1 MRTIREQAFA
11 DTECKTVILSPGIHE
26 VEKWAFRNSRLEQ
39 LYIYDD
45 LEKISDYAFQD
56 CDMLRTLHINSIEA
70 PAYSGNYFDTF
81 QDKYDRLLSLKDKK
95 KIVLFSGSST
105 RFGYDSAML
114 DQAFPDYEVVNMGVF
129 AYSPAL
135 PQLELI
141 RSCMKEGDILLDS
154 PEFDA
159 ANRQFCYQK
168 ELDYATFAMMES
180 NYDAF
185 ADLDLR
191 EYAQVFTAFSA
202 YQTARQDIE
211 RKNYDVCASDYDED
225 GNEVEEPSYNEYG
238 DYVVYRPNSTSEKP
252 IYGLPVNYTV
262 NAFPKETY
270 IDSANAEFQKFI
282 GEFAASLC
290 WQIYYYMTNARGM
303 HGEFWRWAELIVVY
317 AVIFTILALIELS
330 LKKDLEEIH
339 ITRRELLVVIIIAT
353 SVFAMS
359 NLSYLDQDGLFSGS
373 FVMDIFII
381 RTLVDLSGIAVLYA
395 YHVQVK
401 EIQIRFEK
409 DTLRN
414 IMEMQ
419 YKNYQLSK
427 ENIDMVNQ
435 KYHDLKHQIN
445 LLKTQSYAQAGK
457 STSYLEK
464 MEREIRVYETQN
476 KTGNPILDAVLT
488 NKALLC
494 QNKEIE
500 LKFIVDG
507 GALSFMEDMDVSA
520 LFGNMLDNAIESA
533 QKQQEKQKRLIWLY
547 VTREKQ
553 FVRIRT
559 ENYCDE
565 KIQFKNGMPVTTKKD
580 RRLHGYG
587 MKSIKSTVEKYNGSV
602 VAAQENNWFELKI
615 LLPAAM

>member
-1 MRTIREQAFA
+1 MNTAEVLNTPGYYYAIAYALSVFVITCTNERKIGRWKLAVVSCAQFA
-11 DTECKTVILSPGIHE
+11 LLLFFMTVTDGVRQELFVPSMLLIVLLLLG
-26 VEKWAFRNSRLEQ
+26 
-39 LYIYDD
+39 YIYICND
-45 LEKISDYAFQD
+45 
-56 CDMLRTLHINSIEA
+56 
-70 PAYSGNYFDTF
+70 
-81 QDKYDRLLSLKDKK
+81 
-95 KIVLFSGSST
+95 FS
-105 RFGYDSAML
+105 
-114 DQAFPDYEVVNMGVF
+114 
-129 AYSPAL
+129 
-135 PQLELI
+135 
-141 RSCMKEGDILLDS
+141 
-154 PEFDA
+154 
-159 ANRQFCYQK
+159 
-168 ELDYATFAMMES
+168 
-180 NYDAF
+180 
-185 ADLDLR
+185 LR
-191 EYAQVFTAFSA
+191 EAGFYFVKAF
-202 YQTARQDIE
+202 I
-211 RKNYDVCASDYDED
+211 N
-225 GNEVEEPSYNEYG
+225 
-238 DYVVYRPNSTSEKP
+238 
-252 IYGLPVNYTV
+252 
-262 NAFPKETY
+262 
-270 IDSANAEFQKFI
+270 

-290 WQIYYYMTNARGM
+290 WQIYYYLRYVRGIQ
-303 HGEFWRWAELIVVY
+303 GELLKWVELILVY
-317 AVIFTILALIELS
+317 AVIFTILALMELN
-330 LKKDLEEIH
+330 LKKDLEELH
-339 ITRRELLVVIIIAT
+339 ITRRELLVVIIIAA

-359 NLSYLDQDGLFSGS
+359 NLSYLDQNGLFSGT

-409 DTLRN
+409 DTLHN

-445 LLKTQSYAQAGK
+445 LLKTQAYVGK

-476 KTGNPILDAVLT
+476 KTGNQILDAVLT
-488 NKALLC
+488 NKAMIC

-533 QKQQEKQKRLIWLY
+533 EKQQEKQKRLIWLY
-547 VTREKQ
+547 VTKEKQ

-565 KIQFKNGMPVTTKKD
+565 KVRFKNRMPVTTKKD

-587 MKSIKSTVEKYNGSV
+587 MKSIKSTVEKYHGSV

-615 LLPAAM
+615 LLPAGA

>member
-1 MRTIREQAFA
+1 MNTAEVLNTPGYYYAIAYALSVFVITCTNERKIGRWKLAVVSCAQFA
-11 DTECKTVILSPGIHE
+11 LLLFFMTVTDGVRQELFVPSMLLIVLLLLG
-26 VEKWAFRNSRLEQ
+26 
-39 LYIYDD
+39 YIYICND
-45 LEKISDYAFQD
+45 
-56 CDMLRTLHINSIEA
+56 
-70 PAYSGNYFDTF
+70 
-81 QDKYDRLLSLKDKK
+81 
-95 KIVLFSGSST
+95 FS
-105 RFGYDSAML
+105 
-114 DQAFPDYEVVNMGVF
+114 
-129 AYSPAL
+129 
-135 PQLELI
+135 
-141 RSCMKEGDILLDS
+141 
-154 PEFDA
+154 
-159 ANRQFCYQK
+159 
-168 ELDYATFAMMES
+168 
-180 NYDAF
+180 
-185 ADLDLR
+185 LR
-191 EYAQVFTAFSA
+191 EAGFYFVKAF
-202 YQTARQDIE
+202 I
-211 RKNYDVCASDYDED
+211 N
-225 GNEVEEPSYNEYG
+225 
-238 DYVVYRPNSTSEKP
+238 
-252 IYGLPVNYTV
+252 
-262 NAFPKETY
+262 
-270 IDSANAEFQKFI
+270 

-290 WQIYYYMTNARGM
+290 WQIYYYLRYVRGIQ
-303 HGEFWRWAELIVVY
+303 GELLKWVELILVY
-317 AVIFTILALIELS
+317 AVIFTILALMELN
-330 LKKDLEEIH
+330 LKKDLEELH
-339 ITRRELLVVIIIAT
+339 ITRRELLVVIIIAA

-359 NLSYLDQDGLFSGS
+359 NLSYLDQNGLFSGT

-409 DTLRN
+409 ETLHN

-445 LLKTQSYAQAGK
+445 LLKTQAYVGK

-476 KTGNPILDAVLT
+476 KTGNQILDAVLT
-488 NKALLC
+488 NKAMIC

-533 QKQQEKQKRLIWLY
+533 EKQREKQKRLIWLY
-547 VTREKQ
+547 VTKEKQ

-587 MKSIKSTVEKYNGSV
+587 MKSIKSTVEKYHGSV

-615 LLPAAM
+615 LLPAGA

>member
-1 MRTIREQAFA
+1 MNTAEVLNTPGYYYAIAYALSVFVITCTNERKIGRWKLAVVSCAQFA
-11 DTECKTVILSPGIHE
+11 LLLFFMTVTDGVRQELFVPSMLLIVLLLLG
-26 VEKWAFRNSRLEQ
+26 
-39 LYIYDD
+39 YIYICND
-45 LEKISDYAFQD
+45 
-56 CDMLRTLHINSIEA
+56 
-70 PAYSGNYFDTF
+70 
-81 QDKYDRLLSLKDKK
+81 
-95 KIVLFSGSST
+95 FS
-105 RFGYDSAML
+105 
-114 DQAFPDYEVVNMGVF
+114 
-129 AYSPAL
+129 
-135 PQLELI
+135 
-141 RSCMKEGDILLDS
+141 
-154 PEFDA
+154 
-159 ANRQFCYQK
+159 
-168 ELDYATFAMMES
+168 
-180 NYDAF
+180 
-185 ADLDLR
+185 LR
-191 EYAQVFTAFSA
+191 EAGFYFVKAF
-202 YQTARQDIE
+202 I
-211 RKNYDVCASDYDED
+211 N
-225 GNEVEEPSYNEYG
+225 
-238 DYVVYRPNSTSEKP
+238 
-252 IYGLPVNYTV
+252 
-262 NAFPKETY
+262 
-270 IDSANAEFQKFI
+270 

-290 WQIYYYMTNARGM
+290 WQIYYYLRYVRGIQ
-303 HGEFWRWAELIVVY
+303 GELLKWVELILVY
-317 AVIFTILALIELS
+317 AVIFTILALMELN
-330 LKKDLEEIH
+330 LKKDLEELH
-339 ITRRELLVVIIIAT
+339 ITRRELLVVIIIAA

-359 NLSYLDQDGLFSGS
+359 NLSYLDQNGLFSGT

-409 DTLRN
+409 DTLHN

-445 LLKTQSYAQAGK
+445 LLKTQAYVGK

-476 KTGNPILDAVLT
+476 KTGNQILDAVLT
-488 NKALLC
+488 NKAMIC

-533 QKQQEKQKRLIWLY
+533 EKQQEKQKRLIWLY
-547 VTREKQ
+547 VTKEKQ

-565 KIQFKNGMPVTTKKD
+565 KVRFKNGMPVTTKKD
-580 RRLHGYG
+580 RCLHGYG
-587 MKSIKSTVEKYNGSV
+587 MKSIKSTVEKYHGSV

-615 LLPAAM
+615 LLPAGA

>member
-1 MRTIREQAFA
+1 MNTAEVLNTPGYYYAIAYALSVFVITCTNERKIGRWKLAAVSCAQFA
-11 DTECKTVILSPGIHE
+11 LLLFFMTVTDGVRQELFVPSMLLIVLLLLG
-26 VEKWAFRNSRLEQ
+26 
-39 LYIYDD
+39 YIYICND
-45 LEKISDYAFQD
+45 
-56 CDMLRTLHINSIEA
+56 
-70 PAYSGNYFDTF
+70 
-81 QDKYDRLLSLKDKK
+81 
-95 KIVLFSGSST
+95 FS
-105 RFGYDSAML
+105 
-114 DQAFPDYEVVNMGVF
+114 
-129 AYSPAL
+129 
-135 PQLELI
+135 
-141 RSCMKEGDILLDS
+141 
-154 PEFDA
+154 
-159 ANRQFCYQK
+159 
-168 ELDYATFAMMES
+168 
-180 NYDAF
+180 
-185 ADLDLR
+185 LR
-191 EYAQVFTAFSA
+191 EAGFYFVKAF
-202 YQTARQDIE
+202 I
-211 RKNYDVCASDYDED
+211 N
-225 GNEVEEPSYNEYG
+225 
-238 DYVVYRPNSTSEKP
+238 
-252 IYGLPVNYTV
+252 
-262 NAFPKETY
+262 
-270 IDSANAEFQKFI
+270 

-290 WQIYYYMTNARGM
+290 WQIYYYLRYVRGM
-303 HGEFWRWAELIVVY
+303 QGELLKWVELILVY
-317 AVIFTILALIELS
+317 AVIFTMLALMELN
-330 LKKDLEEIH
+330 LKKDLEELH
-339 ITRRELLVVIIIAT
+339 ITRRELLVVIIIAA

-359 NLSYLDQDGLFSGS
+359 NLSYLDQNGLFSGT

-409 DTLRN
+409 ETLHN

-427 ENIDMVNQ
+427 ENIDMVNR

-445 LLKTQSYAQAGK
+445 LLKTQAYVGK

-476 KTGNPILDAVLT
+476 KTGNQILDAVLT
-488 NKALLC
+488 NKAMIC

-533 QKQQEKQKRLIWLY
+533 EKQREKQKRLIWLY
-547 VTREKQ
+547 VTKEKQ

-580 RRLHGYG
+580 RCLHGYG
-587 MKSIKSTVEKYNGSV
+587 MKSIKSTVEKYHGSV

-615 LLPAAM
+615 LLPAGG

>member
-1 MRTIREQAFA
+1 MNTAEVLNTPGYYYAIAYALSVFVITCTNERKIGRWKLAVVSCAQFA
-11 DTECKTVILSPGIHE
+11 LLLFFMTVTDGVRQELFVPSMLLIVLLLLG
-26 VEKWAFRNSRLEQ
+26 
-39 LYIYDD
+39 YIYICND
-45 LEKISDYAFQD
+45 
-56 CDMLRTLHINSIEA
+56 
-70 PAYSGNYFDTF
+70 
-81 QDKYDRLLSLKDKK
+81 
-95 KIVLFSGSST
+95 FS
-105 RFGYDSAML
+105 
-114 DQAFPDYEVVNMGVF
+114 
-129 AYSPAL
+129 
-135 PQLELI
+135 
-141 RSCMKEGDILLDS
+141 
-154 PEFDA
+154 
-159 ANRQFCYQK
+159 
-168 ELDYATFAMMES
+168 
-180 NYDAF
+180 
-185 ADLDLR
+185 LR
-191 EYAQVFTAFSA
+191 EAGFYFVKAF
-202 YQTARQDIE
+202 I
-211 RKNYDVCASDYDED
+211 N
-225 GNEVEEPSYNEYG
+225 
-238 DYVVYRPNSTSEKP
+238 
-252 IYGLPVNYTV
+252 
-262 NAFPKETY
+262 
-270 IDSANAEFQKFI
+270 

-290 WQIYYYMTNARGM
+290 WQIYYYLRYVRGIQ
-303 HGEFWRWAELIVVY
+303 GELLKWVELILVY
-317 AVIFTILALIELS
+317 AVIFTILALMELN
-330 LKKDLEEIH
+330 LKKDLEELH
-339 ITRRELLVVIIIAT
+339 ITRRELLVVIIIAA

-359 NLSYLDQDGLFSGS
+359 NLSYLDQNGLFSGT

-409 DTLRN
+409 DTLHN

-445 LLKTQSYAQAGK
+445 LLKTQAYVGK

-476 KTGNPILDAVLT
+476 KTGNQILDAVLT
-488 NKALLC
+488 NKAMIC

-520 LFGNMLDNAIESA
+520 LFGNRLDNAIESA
-533 QKQQEKQKRLIWLY
+533 EKQQEKQKRLIWLY
-547 VTREKQ
+547 VTKEKQ

-565 KIQFKNGMPVTTKKD
+565 KIRFKNGMPVTTKKD

-587 MKSIKSTVEKYNGSV
+587 MKSIKSTVEKYHGSV

-615 LLPAAM
+615 LLPAGA

>member
-1 MRTIREQAFA
+1 MNTAEVLNTPGYYYAIAYALSVFVITCTNERKIGRWKLAAVSCAQFSLLLFFM
-11 DTECKTVILSPGIHE
+11 TVTDGVRQELFVPSMLLIVLLLLG
-26 VEKWAFRNSRLEQ
+26 
-39 LYIYDD
+39 YIYICND
-45 LEKISDYAFQD
+45 
-56 CDMLRTLHINSIEA
+56 
-70 PAYSGNYFDTF
+70 
-81 QDKYDRLLSLKDKK
+81 
-95 KIVLFSGSST
+95 FS
-105 RFGYDSAML
+105 
-114 DQAFPDYEVVNMGVF
+114 
-129 AYSPAL
+129 
-135 PQLELI
+135 
-141 RSCMKEGDILLDS
+141 
-154 PEFDA
+154 
-159 ANRQFCYQK
+159 
-168 ELDYATFAMMES
+168 
-180 NYDAF
+180 
-185 ADLDLR
+185 LR
-191 EYAQVFTAFSA
+191 EAGFYFVKAF
-202 YQTARQDIE
+202 I
-211 RKNYDVCASDYDED
+211 N
-225 GNEVEEPSYNEYG
+225 
-238 DYVVYRPNSTSEKP
+238 
-252 IYGLPVNYTV
+252 
-262 NAFPKETY
+262 
-270 IDSANAEFQKFI
+270 

-290 WQIYYYMTNARGM
+290 WQIYYYLRYVRGM
-303 HGEFWRWAELIVVY
+303 QGELLKWVELILVY
-317 AVIFTILALIELS
+317 AVIFTMLALMELN
-330 LKKDLEEIH
+330 LKKDLEELH
-339 ITRRELLVVIIIAT
+339 ITRRELLVVIIIAA

-359 NLSYLDQDGLFSGS
+359 NLSYLDQNGLFSGT

-409 DTLRN
+409 ETLHN

-445 LLKTQSYAQAGK
+445 LLKTQAYVGK

-476 KTGNPILDAVLT
+476 KTGNQILDAVLT
-488 NKALLC
+488 NKAMIC

-533 QKQQEKQKRLIWLY
+533 EKQREKQKRLIWLY
-547 VTREKQ
+547 VTKEKQ

-587 MKSIKSTVEKYNGSV
+587 MKSIKSTVEKYHGSV

-615 LLPAAM
+615 LLPAGG

>member
-1 MRTIREQAFA
+1 MNTAEVLNTPGYYYAIAYALSVFVITCTNERKIGRWKLAVVSCAQFA
-11 DTECKTVILSPGIHE
+11 LLLFFMTETDGVRQELFIPSMMVIVGLLFG
-26 VEKWAFRNSRLEQ
+26 
-39 LYIYDD
+39 YIYICND
-45 LEKISDYAFQD
+45 
-56 CDMLRTLHINSIEA
+56 
-70 PAYSGNYFDTF
+70 
-81 QDKYDRLLSLKDKK
+81 
-95 KIVLFSGSST
+95 FS
-105 RFGYDSAML
+105 
-114 DQAFPDYEVVNMGVF
+114 
-129 AYSPAL
+129 
-135 PQLELI
+135 
-141 RSCMKEGDILLDS
+141 
-154 PEFDA
+154 
-159 ANRQFCYQK
+159 
-168 ELDYATFAMMES
+168 
-180 NYDAF
+180 
-185 ADLDLR
+185 LR
-191 EYAQVFTAFSA
+191 EAGFYFVKAF
-202 YQTARQDIE
+202 I
-211 RKNYDVCASDYDED
+211 N
-225 GNEVEEPSYNEYG
+225 
-238 DYVVYRPNSTSEKP
+238 
-252 IYGLPVNYTV
+252 
-262 NAFPKETY
+262 
-270 IDSANAEFQKFI
+270 

-290 WQIYYYMTNARGM
+290 WQIYYYLRYVRGIQ
-303 HGEFWRWAELIVVY
+303 GELLKWVELILVY
-317 AVIFTILALIELS
+317 AVIFTILALMELN
-330 LKKDLEEIH
+330 LKKDLEELH
-339 ITRRELLVVIIIAT
+339 ITRRELLVVIIIAA

-359 NLSYLDQDGLFSGS
+359 NLSYLDQNGLFSGT

-409 DTLRN
+409 DTLHN

-445 LLKTQSYAQAGK
+445 LLKTQAYVGK

-476 KTGNPILDAVLT
+476 KTGNQILDAVLT
-488 NKALLC
+488 NKAMIC

-533 QKQQEKQKRLIWLY
+533 EKQQEKQKRLIWLY
-547 VTREKQ
+547 VTKEKQ

-565 KIQFKNGMPVTTKKD
+565 KIRFKNGMPVTTKKD

-587 MKSIKSTVEKYNGSV
+587 MKSIKSTVEKYHGSV

-615 LLPAAM
+615 LLPAGG

>member
-1 MRTIREQAFA
+1 MNTAEVLNTPGYYYAIAYALSVFVITCTNERKIGRWKLAAVSCAQFA
-11 DTECKTVILSPGIHE
+11 LLLFFMTVTDGVRQELFVPSMLLIVLLLLG
-26 VEKWAFRNSRLEQ
+26 
-39 LYIYDD
+39 YIYICND
-45 LEKISDYAFQD
+45 
-56 CDMLRTLHINSIEA
+56 
-70 PAYSGNYFDTF
+70 
-81 QDKYDRLLSLKDKK
+81 
-95 KIVLFSGSST
+95 FS
-105 RFGYDSAML
+105 
-114 DQAFPDYEVVNMGVF
+114 
-129 AYSPAL
+129 
-135 PQLELI
+135 
-141 RSCMKEGDILLDS
+141 
-154 PEFDA
+154 
-159 ANRQFCYQK
+159 
-168 ELDYATFAMMES
+168 
-180 NYDAF
+180 
-185 ADLDLR
+185 LR
-191 EYAQVFTAFSA
+191 EAGFYFVKAF
-202 YQTARQDIE
+202 I
-211 RKNYDVCASDYDED
+211 N
-225 GNEVEEPSYNEYG
+225 
-238 DYVVYRPNSTSEKP
+238 
-252 IYGLPVNYTV
+252 
-262 NAFPKETY
+262 
-270 IDSANAEFQKFI
+270 

-290 WQIYYYMTNARGM
+290 WQIYYYLRYVRGM
-303 HGEFWRWAELIVVY
+303 QGELLKWVELILVY
-317 AVIFTILALIELS
+317 AVIFTMLALMELN
-330 LKKDLEEIH
+330 LKKDLEELH
-339 ITRRELLVVIIIAT
+339 ITRRELLVVIIIAA

-359 NLSYLDQDGLFSGS
+359 NLSYLDQNGLFSGT

-409 DTLRN
+409 DTLHN

-427 ENIDMVNQ
+427 ENIDMVNR

-445 LLKTQSYAQAGK
+445 LLKTQAYVGK

-476 KTGNPILDAVLT
+476 KTGNQILDAVLT
-488 NKALLC
+488 NKAMIC

-533 QKQQEKQKRLIWLY
+533 EKQQEKQKRLIWLY
-547 VTREKQ
+547 VTKEKQ

-587 MKSIKSTVEKYNGSV
+587 MKSIKSTVEKYHGSV

-615 LLPAAM
+615 LLPAGA

>member
-1 MRTIREQAFA
+1 MNTAEVLNTPGYYYAIAYALSVFVITCTNERKIGRWKLAVVSCAQFA
-11 DTECKTVILSPGIHE
+11 LLLFFMTVTDGVRQELFVPSMSLIALLLLG
-26 VEKWAFRNSRLEQ
+26 
-39 LYIYDD
+39 YIYICND
-45 LEKISDYAFQD
+45 
-56 CDMLRTLHINSIEA
+56 
-70 PAYSGNYFDTF
+70 
-81 QDKYDRLLSLKDKK
+81 
-95 KIVLFSGSST
+95 FS
-105 RFGYDSAML
+105 
-114 DQAFPDYEVVNMGVF
+114 
-129 AYSPAL
+129 
-135 PQLELI
+135 
-141 RSCMKEGDILLDS
+141 
-154 PEFDA
+154 
-159 ANRQFCYQK
+159 
-168 ELDYATFAMMES
+168 
-180 NYDAF
+180 
-185 ADLDLR
+185 LR
-191 EYAQVFTAFSA
+191 EAGFYFVKAF
-202 YQTARQDIE
+202 I
-211 RKNYDVCASDYDED
+211 N
-225 GNEVEEPSYNEYG
+225 
-238 DYVVYRPNSTSEKP
+238 
-252 IYGLPVNYTV
+252 
-262 NAFPKETY
+262 
-270 IDSANAEFQKFI
+270 

-290 WQIYYYMTNARGM
+290 WQIYYYLRYVRGIQ
-303 HGEFWRWAELIVVY
+303 GELLKWVELILVY
-317 AVIFTILALIELS
+317 AVIFTILALMELN
-330 LKKDLEEIH
+330 LKKDLEELH
-339 ITRRELLVVIIIAT
+339 ITRRELRVVIIIAA

-359 NLSYLDQDGLFSGS
+359 NLSYLDQNGLFSGT

-409 DTLRN
+409 DTLHN

-445 LLKTQSYAQAGK
+445 LLKTQAYVGK

-476 KTGNPILDAVLT
+476 KTGNQILDAVLT
-488 NKALLC
+488 NKAMIC

-533 QKQQEKQKRLIWLY
+533 EKQQEKQKRLIWLY
-547 VTREKQ
+547 VTKEKQ

-565 KIQFKNGMPVTTKKD
+565 KVRFKNGMPVTTKKD

-587 MKSIKSTVEKYNGSV
+587 MKSIKSTVEKYHGSV

-615 LLPAAM
+615 LLPAGA

>member
-1 MRTIREQAFA
+1 MNTAEVLNTPGYYYAIAYALSVFVIACTNERKLGRWKLAAVSCVQFA
-11 DTECKTVILSPGIHE
+11 LLLFFMTVTDGVRQELFVPSMLLIVLLLLG
-26 VEKWAFRNSRLEQ
+26 
-39 LYIYDD
+39 YIYICND
-45 LEKISDYAFQD
+45 
-56 CDMLRTLHINSIEA
+56 
-70 PAYSGNYFDTF
+70 
-81 QDKYDRLLSLKDKK
+81 
-95 KIVLFSGSST
+95 FS
-105 RFGYDSAML
+105 
-114 DQAFPDYEVVNMGVF
+114 
-129 AYSPAL
+129 
-135 PQLELI
+135 
-141 RSCMKEGDILLDS
+141 
-154 PEFDA
+154 
-159 ANRQFCYQK
+159 
-168 ELDYATFAMMES
+168 
-180 NYDAF
+180 
-185 ADLDLR
+185 LR
-191 EYAQVFTAFSA
+191 EAGFYFVKAF
-202 YQTARQDIE
+202 I
-211 RKNYDVCASDYDED
+211 N
-225 GNEVEEPSYNEYG
+225 
-238 DYVVYRPNSTSEKP
+238 
-252 IYGLPVNYTV
+252 
-262 NAFPKETY
+262 
-270 IDSANAEFQKFI
+270 

-290 WQIYYYMTNARGM
+290 WQIYYYLRYVRGIQ
-303 HGEFWRWAELIVVY
+303 GELLKWVELILVY
-317 AVIFTILALIELS
+317 AVIFTILALMELN
-330 LKKDLEEIH
+330 LKKDLEELH
-339 ITRRELLVVIIIAT
+339 ITRRELLVVIIIAA

-359 NLSYLDQDGLFSGS
+359 NLSYLDQNGLFSGT

-409 DTLRN
+409 DTLHN

-445 LLKTQSYAQAGK
+445 LLKTQAYVGK

-476 KTGNPILDAVLT
+476 KTGNQILDAVLT
-488 NKALLC
+488 NKAMIC

-533 QKQQEKQKRLIWLY
+533 EKQQEKQKRLIWLY
-547 VTREKQ
+547 VTKEKQ

-565 KIQFKNGMPVTTKKD
+565 KIRFKNGMPVTTKKD

-587 MKSIKSTVEKYNGSV
+587 MKSIKSTVEKYHGSV

-615 LLPAAM
+615 LLPAGA

>member
-1 MRTIREQAFA
+1 MNTAEVLNTPGYYYAIAYALSVFVITCTNERKIGRWKLAVVSCAQFA
-11 DTECKTVILSPGIHE
+11 LLLFFMTVTDGVRQELFVPSMLLIVLLLLG
-26 VEKWAFRNSRLEQ
+26 
-39 LYIYDD
+39 YIYICND
-45 LEKISDYAFQD
+45 
-56 CDMLRTLHINSIEA
+56 
-70 PAYSGNYFDTF
+70 
-81 QDKYDRLLSLKDKK
+81 
-95 KIVLFSGSST
+95 FS
-105 RFGYDSAML
+105 
-114 DQAFPDYEVVNMGVF
+114 
-129 AYSPAL
+129 
-135 PQLELI
+135 
-141 RSCMKEGDILLDS
+141 
-154 PEFDA
+154 
-159 ANRQFCYQK
+159 
-168 ELDYATFAMMES
+168 
-180 NYDAF
+180 
-185 ADLDLR
+185 LR
-191 EYAQVFTAFSA
+191 EAGFYFVKAF
-202 YQTARQDIE
+202 I
-211 RKNYDVCASDYDED
+211 N
-225 GNEVEEPSYNEYG
+225 
-238 DYVVYRPNSTSEKP
+238 
-252 IYGLPVNYTV
+252 
-262 NAFPKETY
+262 
-270 IDSANAEFQKFI
+270 

-290 WQIYYYMTNARGM
+290 WQIYYYLRYIRGIQ
-303 HGEFWRWAELIVVY
+303 GELLKWVELILVY
-317 AVIFTILALIELS
+317 AVIFTILALMELN
-330 LKKDLEEIH
+330 LKKDLEELH
-339 ITRRELLVVIIIAT
+339 ITRRELLVVIIIAA

-359 NLSYLDQDGLFSGS
+359 NLSYLDQNGLFSGT

-409 DTLRN
+409 ETLHN

-427 ENIDMVNQ
+427 ENIDMVNR

-445 LLKTQSYAQAGK
+445 LLKTQAYVGK

-476 KTGNPILDAVLT
+476 KTGNQILDAVLT
-488 NKALLC
+488 NKAMIC

-533 QKQQEKQKRLIWLY
+533 EKQQEKQKRLIWLY
-547 VTREKQ
+547 VTKEKQ

-587 MKSIKSTVEKYNGSV
+587 MKSIKSTVEKYHGSV

-615 LLPAAM
+615 LLPAGG

>member
-1 MRTIREQAFA
+1 MNTAEVLNTPGYYYAIAYALSVFVITCTNERKIGRWKLAVVSCAQFA
-11 DTECKTVILSPGIHE
+11 LLLFFMTVTDGVRQELFVPSMLLIVLLLLG
-26 VEKWAFRNSRLEQ
+26 
-39 LYIYDD
+39 YIYICND
-45 LEKISDYAFQD
+45 
-56 CDMLRTLHINSIEA
+56 
-70 PAYSGNYFDTF
+70 
-81 QDKYDRLLSLKDKK
+81 
-95 KIVLFSGSST
+95 FS
-105 RFGYDSAML
+105 
-114 DQAFPDYEVVNMGVF
+114 
-129 AYSPAL
+129 
-135 PQLELI
+135 
-141 RSCMKEGDILLDS
+141 
-154 PEFDA
+154 
-159 ANRQFCYQK
+159 
-168 ELDYATFAMMES
+168 
-180 NYDAF
+180 
-185 ADLDLR
+185 LR
-191 EYAQVFTAFSA
+191 EAGFYFVKAL
-202 YQTARQDIE
+202 I
-211 RKNYDVCASDYDED
+211 N
-225 GNEVEEPSYNEYG
+225 
-238 DYVVYRPNSTSEKP
+238 
-252 IYGLPVNYTV
+252 
-262 NAFPKETY
+262 
-270 IDSANAEFQKFI
+270 

-290 WQIYYYMTNARGM
+290 WQIYYYLRYVRGIQ
-303 HGEFWRWAELIVVY
+303 GELLKWVELILVY
-317 AVIFTILALIELS
+317 AVIFTILALMELN
-330 LKKDLEEIH
+330 LKKDLEELH
-339 ITRRELLVVIIIAT
+339 ITRRELLVVIIIAA

-359 NLSYLDQDGLFSGS
+359 NLSYLDQNGLFSGT

-409 DTLRN
+409 DTLHN

-445 LLKTQSYAQAGK
+445 LLKTQAYVGK

-476 KTGNPILDAVLT
+476 KTGNQILDAVLT
-488 NKALLC
+488 NKAMIC

-533 QKQQEKQKRLIWLY
+533 EKQQEKQKRLIWLY
-547 VTREKQ
+547 VTKEKQ

-565 KIQFKNGMPVTTKKD
+565 KIRFKNGMPVTTKKD

-587 MKSIKSTVEKYNGSV
+587 MKSIKSTVEKYHGSV

-615 LLPAAM
+615 LLPAGG

>member
-1 MRTIREQAFA
+1 MNTAEVLNTPGYYYAIAYALSVFVITCTNERKIGRWKLAAVSCAQFA
-11 DTECKTVILSPGIHE
+11 LLLFFMTVTDGVRQELFVPSMLLIVLLLLG
-26 VEKWAFRNSRLEQ
+26 
-39 LYIYDD
+39 YIYICND
-45 LEKISDYAFQD
+45 
-56 CDMLRTLHINSIEA
+56 
-70 PAYSGNYFDTF
+70 
-81 QDKYDRLLSLKDKK
+81 
-95 KIVLFSGSST
+95 FS
-105 RFGYDSAML
+105 
-114 DQAFPDYEVVNMGVF
+114 
-129 AYSPAL
+129 
-135 PQLELI
+135 
-141 RSCMKEGDILLDS
+141 
-154 PEFDA
+154 
-159 ANRQFCYQK
+159 
-168 ELDYATFAMMES
+168 
-180 NYDAF
+180 
-185 ADLDLR
+185 LR
-191 EYAQVFTAFSA
+191 EAGFYFVKAF
-202 YQTARQDIE
+202 I
-211 RKNYDVCASDYDED
+211 N
-225 GNEVEEPSYNEYG
+225 
-238 DYVVYRPNSTSEKP
+238 
-252 IYGLPVNYTV
+252 
-262 NAFPKETY
+262 
-270 IDSANAEFQKFI
+270 

-290 WQIYYYMTNARGM
+290 WQIYYYLRYVRGIQ
-303 HGEFWRWAELIVVY
+303 GELLKWVELILVY
-317 AVIFTILALIELS
+317 AVIFTILALMELN
-330 LKKDLEEIH
+330 LKKDLEELH
-339 ITRRELLVVIIIAT
+339 ITRRELLVVIIIAA

-359 NLSYLDQDGLFSGS
+359 NLSYLDQNGLFSGT

-409 DTLRN
+409 DTLHN

-427 ENIDMVNQ
+427 ENIDMVNR

-445 LLKTQSYAQAGK
+445 LLKTQAYVGK

-476 KTGNPILDAVLT
+476 KTGNQILDAVLT
-488 NKALLC
+488 NKAMIC

-533 QKQQEKQKRLIWLY
+533 EKQREKQKRLIWLY
-547 VTREKQ
+547 VTKEKQ

-587 MKSIKSTVEKYNGSV
+587 MKSIKSTVEKYHGSV

-615 LLPAAM
+615 LLPAGG

>member
-1 MRTIREQAFA
+1 MNTAEVLNTPGYYYAIAYALSVFVIACTNERKLGRWKLAAVSCVQFA
-11 DTECKTVILSPGIHE
+11 LLLFFMTETDGVRQELFIPSMMVIVGLLLG
-26 VEKWAFRNSRLEQ
+26 
-39 LYIYDD
+39 YIYICNDFSFR
-45 LEKISDYAFQD
+45 EAGFYCVKAF
-56 CDMLRTLHINSIEA
+56 IN
-70 PAYSGNYFDTF
+70 
-81 QDKYDRLLSLKDKK
+81 
-95 KIVLFSGSST
+95 
-105 RFGYDSAML
+105 
-114 DQAFPDYEVVNMGVF
+114 
-129 AYSPAL
+129 
-135 PQLELI
+135 
-141 RSCMKEGDILLDS
+141 
-154 PEFDA
+154 
-159 ANRQFCYQK
+159 
-168 ELDYATFAMMES
+168 
-180 NYDAF
+180 
-185 ADLDLR
+185 
-191 EYAQVFTAFSA
+191 
-202 YQTARQDIE
+202 
-211 RKNYDVCASDYDED
+211 
-225 GNEVEEPSYNEYG
+225 
-238 DYVVYRPNSTSEKP
+238 
-252 IYGLPVNYTV
+252 
-262 NAFPKETY
+262 
-270 IDSANAEFQKFI
+270 
-282 GEFAASLC
+282 GEFAASMC
-290 WQIYYYMTNARGM
+290 WQIYYYLRYVRGM
-303 HGEFWRWAELIVVY
+303 DGEHWRWVELVLVY
-317 AVIFTILALIELS
+317 TVIFAILTLIELN
-330 LKKDLEEIH
+330 LKKDLEELH
-339 ITRRELLVVIIIAT
+339 ITRRELLVVIIIAA

-359 NLSYLDQDGLFSGS
+359 NLSYLDQNGLFSGT

-409 DTLRN
+409 DTLHN

-445 LLKTQSYAQAGK
+445 LLKTQAYVGK

-476 KTGNPILDAVLT
+476 KTGNQILDAVLT
-488 NKALLC
+488 NKAMIC

-533 QKQQEKQKRLIWLY
+533 EKQQEKQKRLIWLY
-547 VTREKQ
+547 VTKEKQ

-565 KIQFKNGMPVTTKKD
+565 KIRFKNGMPVTTKKD

-587 MKSIKSTVEKYNGSV
+587 MKSIKSTVEKYHGSV

-615 LLPAAM
+615 LLPAGG

>member
-1 MRTIREQAFA
+1 MNTAEVLNTPGYYYAIAYALSVFVITCTNERKIGRWKLAVVSCAQFA
-11 DTECKTVILSPGIHE
+11 LLLFFMTVTDGVRQELFVPSMLLIVLLLLG
-26 VEKWAFRNSRLEQ
+26 
-39 LYIYDD
+39 YIYICND
-45 LEKISDYAFQD
+45 
-56 CDMLRTLHINSIEA
+56 
-70 PAYSGNYFDTF
+70 
-81 QDKYDRLLSLKDKK
+81 
-95 KIVLFSGSST
+95 FS
-105 RFGYDSAML
+105 
-114 DQAFPDYEVVNMGVF
+114 
-129 AYSPAL
+129 
-135 PQLELI
+135 
-141 RSCMKEGDILLDS
+141 
-154 PEFDA
+154 
-159 ANRQFCYQK
+159 
-168 ELDYATFAMMES
+168 
-180 NYDAF
+180 
-185 ADLDLR
+185 LR
-191 EYAQVFTAFSA
+191 EAGFYFVKAF
-202 YQTARQDIE
+202 I
-211 RKNYDVCASDYDED
+211 N
-225 GNEVEEPSYNEYG
+225 
-238 DYVVYRPNSTSEKP
+238 
-252 IYGLPVNYTV
+252 
-262 NAFPKETY
+262 
-270 IDSANAEFQKFI
+270 

-290 WQIYYYMTNARGM
+290 WQIYYYLRYVRGIQ
-303 HGEFWRWAELIVVY
+303 GELLKWVELILVY
-317 AVIFTILALIELS
+317 AVIFTILALMELN
-330 LKKDLEEIH
+330 LKKDLEELH
-339 ITRRELLVVIIIAT
+339 ITRRELLVVIIIAA

-359 NLSYLDQDGLFSGS
+359 NLSYLDQNGLFSGT

-409 DTLRN
+409 ETLHN

-445 LLKTQSYAQAGK
+445 LLKTQAYVGK

-476 KTGNPILDAVLT
+476 KTGNQILDAVLT
-488 NKALLC
+488 NKAMIC

-533 QKQQEKQKRLIWLY
+533 EKQQEKQKRLIWLY
-547 VTREKQ
+547 VTKEKQ

-587 MKSIKSTVEKYNGSV
+587 MKSIKSTVEKYHGSV

-615 LLPAAM
+615 LLPAGV

>member
-1 MRTIREQAFA
+1 MNTAEVLNTPGYYYAIAYALSVFVITCTNERKIGRWKLAVVSCAQFA
-11 DTECKTVILSPGIHE
+11 LLLFFMTVTDGVRQELFVPSMLLIVLLLLG
-26 VEKWAFRNSRLEQ
+26 
-39 LYIYDD
+39 YIYICND
-45 LEKISDYAFQD
+45 
-56 CDMLRTLHINSIEA
+56 
-70 PAYSGNYFDTF
+70 
-81 QDKYDRLLSLKDKK
+81 
-95 KIVLFSGSST
+95 FS
-105 RFGYDSAML
+105 
-114 DQAFPDYEVVNMGVF
+114 
-129 AYSPAL
+129 
-135 PQLELI
+135 
-141 RSCMKEGDILLDS
+141 
-154 PEFDA
+154 
-159 ANRQFCYQK
+159 
-168 ELDYATFAMMES
+168 
-180 NYDAF
+180 
-185 ADLDLR
+185 LR
-191 EYAQVFTAFSA
+191 EAGFYFVKAF
-202 YQTARQDIE
+202 I
-211 RKNYDVCASDYDED
+211 N
-225 GNEVEEPSYNEYG
+225 
-238 DYVVYRPNSTSEKP
+238 
-252 IYGLPVNYTV
+252 
-262 NAFPKETY
+262 
-270 IDSANAEFQKFI
+270 

-290 WQIYYYMTNARGM
+290 WQIYYYLRYVRGIQ
-303 HGEFWRWAELIVVY
+303 GELLKWVELILVY
-317 AVIFTILALIELS
+317 AVIFTILALMELN
-330 LKKDLEEIH
+330 LKKDLEELH
-339 ITRRELLVVIIIAT
+339 ITRRELLVVIIIAA

-359 NLSYLDQDGLFSGS
+359 NLSYLDQNGLFSGT

-409 DTLRN
+409 DTLHN

-445 LLKTQSYAQAGK
+445 LLKTQAYVGK

-476 KTGNPILDAVLT
+476 KTGNQILDAVLT
-488 NKALLC
+488 NKAMIC

-533 QKQQEKQKRLIWLY
+533 EKQQEKQKRLIWLY
-547 VTREKQ
+547 VTKEKQ

-565 KIQFKNGMPVTTKKD
+565 KIRFKNGMPVTTKKD
-580 RRLHGYG
+580 RRFHGYG
-587 MKSIKSTVEKYNGSV
+587 MKSIKSTVEKYHGSV

-615 LLPAAM
+615 LLPAGA

>member
-1 MRTIREQAFA
+1 MNTAEVLNTPGYYYAIAYALSVFVITCTNERKIGRWKLAAVSCAQFA
-11 DTECKTVILSPGIHE
+11 LLLFFMTVTDGVRQELFVPSMSLIVLLLLG
-26 VEKWAFRNSRLEQ
+26 
-39 LYIYDD
+39 YIYICND
-45 LEKISDYAFQD
+45 
-56 CDMLRTLHINSIEA
+56 
-70 PAYSGNYFDTF
+70 
-81 QDKYDRLLSLKDKK
+81 
-95 KIVLFSGSST
+95 FS
-105 RFGYDSAML
+105 
-114 DQAFPDYEVVNMGVF
+114 
-129 AYSPAL
+129 
-135 PQLELI
+135 
-141 RSCMKEGDILLDS
+141 
-154 PEFDA
+154 
-159 ANRQFCYQK
+159 
-168 ELDYATFAMMES
+168 
-180 NYDAF
+180 
-185 ADLDLR
+185 LR
-191 EYAQVFTAFSA
+191 EAGFYFVKAF
-202 YQTARQDIE
+202 I
-211 RKNYDVCASDYDED
+211 N
-225 GNEVEEPSYNEYG
+225 
-238 DYVVYRPNSTSEKP
+238 
-252 IYGLPVNYTV
+252 
-262 NAFPKETY
+262 
-270 IDSANAEFQKFI
+270 

-290 WQIYYYMTNARGM
+290 WQIYYYLRYVRGIQ
-303 HGEFWRWAELIVVY
+303 GELLKWVELILVY
-317 AVIFTILALIELS
+317 AVIFTILALMELN
-330 LKKDLEEIH
+330 LKKDLEELH
-339 ITRRELLVVIIIAT
+339 ITRRELLVVIIIAA

-359 NLSYLDQDGLFSGS
+359 NLSYLDQNGLFSGT

-409 DTLRN
+409 DTLHN

-445 LLKTQSYAQAGK
+445 LLKTQAYVGK

-476 KTGNPILDAVLT
+476 KTGNQILDAVLT
-488 NKALLC
+488 NKAMIC

-533 QKQQEKQKRLIWLY
+533 EKQQEKQKRLIWLY
-547 VTREKQ
+547 VTKEKQ

-565 KIQFKNGMPVTTKKD
+565 KIRFKNGMPVTTKKD

-587 MKSIKSTVEKYNGSV
+587 MKSIKSTVEKYHGSV

-615 LLPAAM
+615 LLPAGG

>member
-1 MRTIREQAFA
+1 MNTAEVLNTPGYYYAIAYALSVFVITCTNERKIGRWKLAAVSCAQFA
-11 DTECKTVILSPGIHE
+11 LLLFFMTVTDGVRQELFVPSMLLIVLLLLG
-26 VEKWAFRNSRLEQ
+26 
-39 LYIYDD
+39 YIYICND
-45 LEKISDYAFQD
+45 
-56 CDMLRTLHINSIEA
+56 
-70 PAYSGNYFDTF
+70 
-81 QDKYDRLLSLKDKK
+81 
-95 KIVLFSGSST
+95 FS
-105 RFGYDSAML
+105 
-114 DQAFPDYEVVNMGVF
+114 
-129 AYSPAL
+129 
-135 PQLELI
+135 
-141 RSCMKEGDILLDS
+141 
-154 PEFDA
+154 
-159 ANRQFCYQK
+159 
-168 ELDYATFAMMES
+168 
-180 NYDAF
+180 
-185 ADLDLR
+185 LR
-191 EYAQVFTAFSA
+191 EAGFYFVKAF
-202 YQTARQDIE
+202 I
-211 RKNYDVCASDYDED
+211 N
-225 GNEVEEPSYNEYG
+225 
-238 DYVVYRPNSTSEKP
+238 
-252 IYGLPVNYTV
+252 
-262 NAFPKETY
+262 
-270 IDSANAEFQKFI
+270 

-290 WQIYYYMTNARGM
+290 WQIYYYLRYVRGM
-303 HGEFWRWAELIVVY
+303 QGELLKWVELILVY
-317 AVIFTILALIELS
+317 AVIFTMLALMELN
-330 LKKDLEEIH
+330 LKKDLEELH
-339 ITRRELLVVIIIAT
+339 ITRRELLVVIIIAA

-359 NLSYLDQDGLFSGS
+359 NLSYLDQNGLFSGT

-381 RTLVDLSGIAVLYA
+381 RTLVDLSGSAVLYA

-409 DTLRN
+409 ETLHN

-427 ENIDMVNQ
+427 ENIDMVNR

-445 LLKTQSYAQAGK
+445 LLKTQAYVGK

-476 KTGNPILDAVLT
+476 KTGNQILDAVLT
-488 NKALLC
+488 NKAMIC

-533 QKQQEKQKRLIWLY
+533 EKQREKQKRLIWLY
-547 VTREKQ
+547 VTKEKQ

-587 MKSIKSTVEKYNGSV
+587 MKSIKSTVEKYHGSV

-615 LLPAAM
+615 LLPAGG

>member
-1 MRTIREQAFA
+1 M
-11 DTECKTVILSPGIHE
+11 TVTDGVRQELFVPSMLLIVLLLLG
-26 VEKWAFRNSRLEQ
+26 
-39 LYIYDD
+39 YIYICND
-45 LEKISDYAFQD
+45 
-56 CDMLRTLHINSIEA
+56 
-70 PAYSGNYFDTF
+70 
-81 QDKYDRLLSLKDKK
+81 
-95 KIVLFSGSST
+95 FS
-105 RFGYDSAML
+105 
-114 DQAFPDYEVVNMGVF
+114 
-129 AYSPAL
+129 
-135 PQLELI
+135 
-141 RSCMKEGDILLDS
+141 
-154 PEFDA
+154 
-159 ANRQFCYQK
+159 
-168 ELDYATFAMMES
+168 
-180 NYDAF
+180 
-185 ADLDLR
+185 LR
-191 EYAQVFTAFSA
+191 EAGFYFVKAF
-202 YQTARQDIE
+202 I
-211 RKNYDVCASDYDED
+211 N
-225 GNEVEEPSYNEYG
+225 
-238 DYVVYRPNSTSEKP
+238 
-252 IYGLPVNYTV
+252 
-262 NAFPKETY
+262 
-270 IDSANAEFQKFI
+270 

-290 WQIYYYMTNARGM
+290 WQIYYYLRYVRGIQ
-303 HGEFWRWAELIVVY
+303 GELLKWVELILVY
-317 AVIFTILALIELS
+317 AVIFTMLALMELN
-330 LKKDLEEIH
+330 LKKDLEELH
-339 ITRRELLVVIIIAT
+339 ITRRELLVVIIIAA

-359 NLSYLDQDGLFSGS
+359 NLSYLDQNGLFSGT

-409 DTLRN
+409 ETLHN

-427 ENIDMVNQ
+427 ENIDMVNR

-445 LLKTQSYAQAGK
+445 LLKTQAYVGK

-476 KTGNPILDAVLT
+476 KTGNQILDAVLT
-488 NKALLC
+488 NKAMIC

-533 QKQQEKQKRLIWLY
+533 EKQREKQKRLIWLY
-547 VTREKQ
+547 VTKEKQ

-587 MKSIKSTVEKYNGSV
+587 MKSIKSTVEKYHGSV

-615 LLPAAM
+615 LLPAGG

>member
-1 MRTIREQAFA
+1 MNTAEVLNTPGYYYAIAYALSVFVITCTNERKIGRWKLAVVSCAQFA
-11 DTECKTVILSPGIHE
+11 LLLFFMTVTDGVRQELFVPSMLLIVLLLLG
-26 VEKWAFRNSRLEQ
+26 
-39 LYIYDD
+39 YIYICND
-45 LEKISDYAFQD
+45 
-56 CDMLRTLHINSIEA
+56 
-70 PAYSGNYFDTF
+70 
-81 QDKYDRLLSLKDKK
+81 
-95 KIVLFSGSST
+95 FS
-105 RFGYDSAML
+105 
-114 DQAFPDYEVVNMGVF
+114 
-129 AYSPAL
+129 
-135 PQLELI
+135 
-141 RSCMKEGDILLDS
+141 
-154 PEFDA
+154 
-159 ANRQFCYQK
+159 
-168 ELDYATFAMMES
+168 
-180 NYDAF
+180 
-185 ADLDLR
+185 LR
-191 EYAQVFTAFSA
+191 EAGFYFVKAF
-202 YQTARQDIE
+202 I
-211 RKNYDVCASDYDED
+211 N
-225 GNEVEEPSYNEYG
+225 
-238 DYVVYRPNSTSEKP
+238 
-252 IYGLPVNYTV
+252 
-262 NAFPKETY
+262 
-270 IDSANAEFQKFI
+270 

-290 WQIYYYMTNARGM
+290 WQIYYYLRYVRGIQ
-303 HGEFWRWAELIVVY
+303 GELLKWVELILVY
-317 AVIFTILALIELS
+317 AVIFTMLALMELN
-330 LKKDLEEIH
+330 LKKDLEELH
-339 ITRRELLVVIIIAT
+339 ITRRELLVVIIIAA

-359 NLSYLDQDGLFSGS
+359 NLSYLDQNGLFSGT

-409 DTLRN
+409 ETLHN

-427 ENIDMVNQ
+427 ENIDMVNR

-445 LLKTQSYAQAGK
+445 LLKTQAYVGK

-476 KTGNPILDAVLT
+476 KTGNQILDAVLT
-488 NKALLC
+488 NKAMIC

-533 QKQQEKQKRLIWLY
+533 EKQQEKQKRLIWLY
-547 VTREKQ
+547 VTKEKQ

-565 KIQFKNGMPVTTKKD
+565 KVRFKNGMPVTTKKD

-587 MKSIKSTVEKYNGSV
+587 MKSIKSTVEKYHGSV

-615 LLPAAM
+615 LLPAGA

>member
-1 MRTIREQAFA
+1 MNTAEVLNTPGYYYAIAYALSVFVITCTNERKIGRWKLAVVSCAQFA
-11 DTECKTVILSPGIHE
+11 LLLFFMTVTDGVRQELFVPSMLLIVLLLLG
-26 VEKWAFRNSRLEQ
+26 
-39 LYIYDD
+39 YIYICND
-45 LEKISDYAFQD
+45 
-56 CDMLRTLHINSIEA
+56 
-70 PAYSGNYFDTF
+70 
-81 QDKYDRLLSLKDKK
+81 
-95 KIVLFSGSST
+95 FS
-105 RFGYDSAML
+105 
-114 DQAFPDYEVVNMGVF
+114 
-129 AYSPAL
+129 
-135 PQLELI
+135 
-141 RSCMKEGDILLDS
+141 
-154 PEFDA
+154 
-159 ANRQFCYQK
+159 
-168 ELDYATFAMMES
+168 
-180 NYDAF
+180 
-185 ADLDLR
+185 LR
-191 EYAQVFTAFSA
+191 EAGFYFVKAF
-202 YQTARQDIE
+202 I
-211 RKNYDVCASDYDED
+211 N
-225 GNEVEEPSYNEYG
+225 
-238 DYVVYRPNSTSEKP
+238 
-252 IYGLPVNYTV
+252 
-262 NAFPKETY
+262 
-270 IDSANAEFQKFI
+270 

-290 WQIYYYMTNARGM
+290 WQIYYYLRYVRGIQ
-303 HGEFWRWAELIVVY
+303 GELLKWVELILVY
-317 AVIFTILALIELS
+317 AVIFTILALMELN
-330 LKKDLEEIH
+330 LKKDLEELH
-339 ITRRELLVVIIIAT
+339 ITRRELLVVIIIAA

-359 NLSYLDQDGLFSGS
+359 NLSYLDQNGLFSGT

-409 DTLRN
+409 DTLHN

-445 LLKTQSYAQAGK
+445 LLKTQAYVGK

-476 KTGNPILDAVLT
+476 KTGNQILDAVLT
-488 NKALLC
+488 NKAMIC

-533 QKQQEKQKRLIWLY
+533 EKQQEKQKRLIWLY
-547 VTREKQ
+547 VTKEKQ

-565 KIQFKNGMPVTTKKD
+565 KVRFKNGMPVTTKKD
-580 RRLHGYG
+580 RCLHGYG
-587 MKSIKSTVEKYNGSV
+587 MKSIKSTVEKYHGSV

-615 LLPAAM
+615 LLPAGG